1 MDAETLLSVTPD
13 DVDAPDQLTFAR
25 NVFLPLTTACKN
37 SCSYCA
43 FYDRAG
49 EATLM
54 TPEEV
59 RETLERGSQ
68 AGCTE
73 ALFSFGTR
81 PKVYPNINQELEEMG
96 YSSILDYL
104 YWACR
109 EALDHG
115 LLPHSNPGLLTRD
128 EMERLR
134 DVNAS
139 MGLMLETTAEV
150 EAHRGFESKKPEKR
164 LESIRHAGELRIP
177 FTTGF
182 LVGIGES
189 WRDRAESVL
198 AVREVHEEYGNVQEV
213 IVQNVVPNERS
224 NFERPTTEEM
234 ERMVAMARAGLPDS
248 VEVQVP
254 PNLTPAIPRLVR
266 AGVGDLGGVS
276 PVTDDYINP
285 EYEWPAVKQLK
296 EVAHEVGVPLKERLP
311 VYQRYVREGWVSD
324 RVMDAVEGMEH
335 EAAA

>member
-1 MDAETLLSVTPD
+1 MDAETLLSVEPG
-13 DVDAPDQLTFAR
+13 DVDAPERLTFAR

-43 FYDRAG
+43 FYDRVD
-49 EATLM
+49 EASLM
-54 TPEEV
+54 TPSEI
-59 RETLERGSQ
+59 RETLRRGRD

-81 PKVYPNINQELEEMG
+81 PEVYPGIKEELTDLG
-96 YSSILDYL
+96 FSSILDYL
-104 YWACR
+104 YWACE

-115 LLPHSNPGLLTRD
+115 LLPHSNPGLLTED
-128 EMERLR
+128 ELRRLR
-134 DVNAS
+134 EVNAS

-150 EAHRGFESKKPEKR
+150 EAHRGFETKKPGKR
-164 LESIRHAGELRIP
+164 LEEIRHAGELGIP

-182 LVGIGES
+182 LVGIGEL
-189 WRDRAESVL
+189 WRDRAESIL
-198 AVREVHEEYGNVQEV
+198 AVRELHEEHGHVQEV

-224 NFERPTTEEM
+224 DYSRPSTETM
-234 ERMVAMARAGLPDS
+234 ERMVAMARAGLPND

-254 PNLTPAIPRLVR
+254 PNLTPDIPRLVR

-285 EYEWPAVKQLK
+285 EYEWPAVQQLE
-296 EVAHEVGVPLKERLP
+296 EVADEVGVPLRERLP
-311 VYQRYVREGWVSD
+311 VYPRYVREDWVSD
-324 RVMDAVEGMEH
+324 RVSAVIEDLDH
-335 EAAA
+335 RATA